1 MTTIALDV
9 MGGDFGA
16 KPAVLA
22 AIELVSNREAA
33 TVILVGDEN
42 EIKKHVSSTQLS
54 ELRLRIHHTPHVLN
68 MDTSP
73 KQALDKIPKA
83 SIFEAT
89 KLVQLGKADVTVTT
103 GNTGGAIMACARDF
117 NRLPG
122 VRRGVLAAVFPT
134 ARTRG
139 QRHDPFALMLDSG
152 VTLDATAEDLVAFAI
167 MGQTYARCISKN
179 QNPRIALLSNGSEPN
194 KGRPAQVA
202 AYQSLEKLKAQQ
214 LVNFIGS
221 IEGLDIPKGT
231 ADVILTDGFTGNI
244 VLKLL
249 EGMGE
254 TISELARDAF
264 RDRWRWRIGLMMLR
278 SGLRQVKSVTDWRQ
292 YGGAPVLGFDHL
304 LIKAHGRSNQRA
316 IENALKVADRCVRS
330 ELVEQMRQGLA
341 VRSGMTP

>member
-22 AIELVSNREAA
+22 ALDLVSSRDV
-33 TVILVGDEN
+33 TVILVGDEI
-42 EIKKHVSSTQLS
+42 EIKRYVSADQLA
-54 ELRLRIHHTPHVLN
+54 RLNLSIHHTNDVLSMN
-68 MDTSP
+68 TSP
-73 KQALDKIPKA
+73 KEALKDIPKA

-89 KLVQLGKADVTVTT
+89 RLVQIGAADVTVTT

-117 NRLPG
+117 KRLPG

-152 VTLDATAEDLVAFAI
+152 ATLDATAEDLVAFAI
-167 MGQTYARCISKN
+167 MGQSYARCISSNK
-179 QNPRIALLSNGSEPN
+179 NPRIALLSNGSEPN

-202 AYQSLEKLKAQQ
+202 AYQTLEKLKTQN
-214 LVNFIGS
+214 LVNFVGS

-254 TISELARDAF
+254 TISKLARDAF
-264 RDRWRWRIGLMMLR
+264 HSQWRWRLGLLMLK

-316 IENALKVADRCVRS
+316 IRNALKVADRCVRS
-330 ELVEQMRQGLA
+330 NLVDQMRLGLESRGGDT
-341 VRSGMTP
+341 V